1 MQLMRAMG
9 WFGAVVGLTIAGCTD
24 DTHQETDVGSSHS
37 VSMSNTGGSAQDPDS
52 RYALQRERMV
62 GEQIAAPADDRPPVR
77 SASVLAAMEAVERHK
92 FVPSNM
98 QEYAYQ
104 DRALPIGHGQTIS
117 QPYMVAI
124 MTELARP
131 RPDHVVLEV
140 GTGSGY
146 QAAVLAHI
154 VAQVYTIEIVE
165 PLGEQA
171 RDRLHHLGYDKV
183 KVRIGDGYQGWAE
196 NGPFDSII
204 VTAAPDHIPAPLV
217 EQLETGGRMVIPVG
231 PEGRVQVLRVLEKQN
246 DGSIRETEVMPVRF
260 VPLVGDHSE

>member
-1 MQLMRAMG
+1 MIG
-9 WFGAVVGLTIAGCTD
+9 WLGVILGLAVAGCTD

-37 VSMSNTGGSAQDPDS
+37 VSMSNTGDSAQDTDS
-52 RYALQRERMV
+52 RYAIERERMV
-62 GEQIAAPADDRPPVR
+62 REQIATPADGRPPVR

-92 FVPSNM
+92 FVPLDM
-98 QEYAYQ
+98 QEHAYQ

-117 QPYMVAI
+117 QPYIVAI
-124 MTELARP
+124 MTELVQP
-131 RPDHVVLEV
+131 GPDHVVLEV

-154 VAQVYTIEIVE
+154 VARVYTIEIVE

-171 RDRLHHLGYDKV
+171 RNRLQRLGYDKV
-183 KVRIGDGYQGWAE
+183 EVRIGDGYQGWPE

-231 PEGRVQVLRVLEKQN
+231 PEGRIQELRVLEKQN
-246 DGSIRETEVMPVRF
+246 DGSIEQTDVMAVRF
-260 VPLVGDHSE
+260 VPLVGDHSQ